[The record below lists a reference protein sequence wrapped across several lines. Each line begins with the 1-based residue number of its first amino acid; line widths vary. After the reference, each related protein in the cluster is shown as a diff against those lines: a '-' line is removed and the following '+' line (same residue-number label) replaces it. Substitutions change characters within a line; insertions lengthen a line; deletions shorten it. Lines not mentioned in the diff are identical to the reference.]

1 MGLTGSNGSNGSNGN
16 NSSNGKNGHA
26 SYARRAFPAPG
37 TMLHDL
43 IADPEFRETFH
54 SKLKLTNRLVVPLYK
69 LRVLPLL
76 GAGKAIM
83 LLTTKGRK
91 SHTMRDFPV
100 GYQRI
105 DGTIYVFSGW
115 GKETNWYK
123 NLMAYPEDVY
133 VQTGFHRFHVC
144 PEVVEDRR
152 ELKGIIERF
161 ILRNPTAAHTLIG
174 WDPER
179 DDLHMADLSP
189 MIEKV
194 LIVRFRE
201 QQS

>member
-1 MGLTGSNGSNGSNGN
+1 MSSTSSNGSDGSNG
-16 NSSNGKNGHA
+16 SNGKNGHA
-26 SYARRAFPAPG
+26 SYAPRTFPAPG
-37 TMLHDL
+37 TILYDL
-43 IADPEFRETFH
+43 IANPEFRETFH

-83 LLTTKGRK
+83 LLTTKGHK
-91 SHTMRDFPV
+91 SHAMRDFPI
-100 GYQRI
+100 GYHRI
-105 DGTIYVFSGW
+105 DNIIYVFSGW
-115 GKETNWYK
+115 GKEANWYK

-133 VQTGFHRFHVC
+133 VQTGFRCFHAR

-152 ELKGIIERF
+152 ELKGIIERL
-161 ILRNPTAAHTLIG
+161 ILRNPAAARTLIG

-179 DDLHMADLSP
+179 DDLHTANLSP